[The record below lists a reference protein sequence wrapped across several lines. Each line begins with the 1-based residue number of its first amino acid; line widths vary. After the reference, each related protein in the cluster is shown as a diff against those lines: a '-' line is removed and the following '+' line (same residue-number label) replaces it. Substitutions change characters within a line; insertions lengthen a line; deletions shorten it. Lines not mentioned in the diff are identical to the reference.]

1 MFRDVA
7 VSWFE
12 VERYRSFASRTRVEL
27 KPLTL
32 LFGYNSAGK
41 SALARA
47 LPLVAAS
54 CGGATFGPLALDA
67 GVARRAEYD
76 DIVCKLESGDKM
88 MFRVAWDDG
97 PEDARDIEW
106 WTRGDENKG
115 HVLDSFIVRS
125 ASGVEQLHLRDDLD
139 RPEHY
144 EIVGQPE
151 KMSLRLAFDGL
162 LPGPAGDTALPAAL
176 KGVLGHAV
184 SRLRSFQDEVH
195 WLSAVRAG
203 FERGPRKATAPK
215 NLGEGGQWTGEKLI
229 TDQVAGGPVFPFV
242 AEKVSR
248 MFAQALFV
256 TSVGDMKKLTLAP
269 DLMSPLRV
277 SVVDVGE
284 GVSQVLAVLTTLGMA
299 SAGQLGAAPV
309 VVLEQPE
316 MHLHPRAEQVLAEAL
331 CAVAGKAGVR
341 LVVETH
347 SENLLLFLQLQ
358 IAKGLVSPDD
368 VGILWIEAEEGRS
381 RVEPIAVDPAGRPMG
396 WPSGVFSEDAELA
409 RQLFLAR
416 RGR

>member
-27 KPLTL
+27 RPLTL

-76 DIVCKLESGDKM
+76 DLVCKLEAGDKI
-88 MFRVAWDDG
+88 MFRVAWDEG
-97 PEDARDIEW
+97 PEDAGDIEW
-106 WTRGDENKG
+106 WTRGDEDKG

-125 ASGVEQLHLRDDLD
+125 ASGAERLHLRDDLD
-139 RPEHY
+139 RPEHF
-144 EIVGQPE
+144 EVMGQPE
-151 KMSLRLAFDGL
+151 KMSIRLAFDGL
-162 LPGPAGDTALPAAL
+162 LPVPSEDSLPAQV
-176 KGVLGHAV
+176 KGVLSHSV
-184 SRLRSFQDEVH
+184 NRIRSLQSDVH
-195 WLSAVRAG
+195 WLGAVRAE
-203 FERGPRKATAPK
+203 FRRGSHKATAPK
-215 NLGEGGQWTGEKLI
+215 NLGEDGRWTGEKLI
-229 TDQVAGGPVFPFV
+229 TDHVAEGPVFPFV
-242 AEKVSR
+242 AERVSR
-248 MFAQALFV
+248 MFGQTLFV

-299 SAGQLGAAPV
+299 SAGQLGTAPV

-331 CAVAGKAGVR
+331 CAVAATPGVR

-347 SENLLLFLQLQ
+347 SENLLLFVQLQ

-368 VGILWIEAEEGRS
+368 VAILWIEAEEGRS